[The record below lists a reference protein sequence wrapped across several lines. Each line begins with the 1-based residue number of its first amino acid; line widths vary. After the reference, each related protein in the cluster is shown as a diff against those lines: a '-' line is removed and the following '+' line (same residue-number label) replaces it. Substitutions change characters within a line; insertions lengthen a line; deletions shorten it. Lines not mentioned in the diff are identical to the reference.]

1 MKQIIGII
9 FLFSIFEC
17 SIFSQNHYP
26 HDTLHFTID
35 LKKMTPK
42 QFFSVLRFISDT
54 AKGVTF
60 ITVSWDGPKTWVQLD
75 DVKYFM
81 KFINSSEKCKCVI
94 KVYSDFLPFDDYS
107 TLGGQ
112 AMNLIDSYRK
122 NESYFESTWSCSK
135 NDKLRAELI
144 MSWWNALNKKK

>member
-9 FLFSIFEC
+9 VLLSIIEG
-17 SIFSQNHYP
+17 SIFSQNHFP
-26 HDTLHFTID
+26 KDTLHFSID
-35 LKKMTPK
+35 LHKMTPE
-42 QFFSVLRFISDT
+42 QFFSVLKLTSDT

-60 ITVSWDGPKTWVQLD
+60 ITVSWDMPKTWIQLD

-81 KFINSSEKCKCVI
+81 RFINSSEKCKCVI

-122 NESYFESTWSCSK
+122 NESYFEGSWSCSK
-135 NDKLRAELI
+135 NDNIRARLI